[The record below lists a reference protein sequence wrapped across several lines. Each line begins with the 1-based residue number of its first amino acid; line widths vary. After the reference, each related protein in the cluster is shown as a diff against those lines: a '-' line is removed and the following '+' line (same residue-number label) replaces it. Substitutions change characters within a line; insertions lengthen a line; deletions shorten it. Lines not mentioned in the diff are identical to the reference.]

1 MTLRLVAGASA
12 PPAGRYDAD
21 VVILALDRMEETEQ
35 AIVSALAQRGVSRHV
50 TVVDQ
55 GSHPYALDRLARR
68 VAGRADASLW
78 ALSSNLGVAG
88 GRDVGTWIGHGRVIA
103 GIDNDAEFAD
113 PDTLAR
119 AVAALDDDPGLA
131 ALGLRIVEYDSGR
144 DDLSSWGYPRRLL
157 ARAGEKFETATFV
170 GAGHAI
176 RRAAWDAAGDYDAKL
191 FFCWE
196 EYDFCLRAIALGWR
210 IGYRGDIVVRH
221 KVSAEHR
228 VDWSGTRWFLFVR
241 NRLYIERKWGASW
254 TTLAPRIA
262 GYLVKGARA
271 GLLRQTRF
279 AIRAA
284 ARMDLAP
291 RPLPAAAAAY
301 LRRTDRAY
309 RGTWLGRIRDEVL
322 SMPGG
327 VRVHQQGRGAAPHER

>member
-1 MTLRLVAGASA
+1 MSLRLVAGAPV
-12 PPAGRYDAD
+12 PPAGPYDAD
-21 VVILALDRMEETEQ
+21 VVILALDRVEETEQ
-35 AIVSALAQRGVSRHV
+35 AIGSALAQRGVSRHV

-55 GSHPYALDRLARR
+55 GSHPYALDLLAQR
-68 VAGRADASLW
+68 VAGRTDASLW

-88 GRDVGTWIGHGRVIA
+88 GRDVGTWMGHGRIIA

-119 AVAALDDDPGLA
+119 AVAALDADPGLA
-131 ALGLRIVEYDSGR
+131 ALGFRIVEYDSGH
-144 DDLSSWGYPRRLL
+144 DDLSSWGYPRSLI
-157 ARAGEKFETATFV
+157 AHAGEKFETATFV

-221 KVSAEHR
+221 KVSRERR

-241 NRLYIERKWGASW
+241 NRIYIERKWGASW
-254 TTLAPRIA
+254 PALAPRIA

-271 GLLRQTRF
+271 GLLPQTRF

-284 ARMDLAP
+284 ARMNP
-291 RPLPAAAAAY
+291 TPHPLPAAAVAY
-301 LRRTDRAY
+301 LHRTDRAH
-309 RGTWLGRIRDEVL
+309 RGTWLGRIRHEML
-322 SMPGG
+322 SRPGG
-327 VRVHQQGRGAAPHER
+327 VRGG

>member
-1 MTLRLVAGASA
+1 MTLRWVAGAPA
-12 PPAGRYDAD
+12 PPVGRYDAD
-21 VVILALDRMEETEQ
+21 VVILALDRVAETEQ
-35 AIVSALAQRGVSRHV
+35 AIASALAQRGVSRHV

-55 GSHPYALDRLARR
+55 GSHPCALDRLAQL
-68 VAGRADASLW
+68 VAGRPDASLW

-88 GRDVGTWIGHGRVIA
+88 GRDVGTSIGHGRVIA

-119 AVAALDDDPGLA
+119 AVAALDADPGLA
-131 ALGLRIVEYDSGR
+131 ALGFRIVEYDGGR
-144 DDLSSWGYPRRLL
+144 DDISSWGYPRKLL

-221 KVSAEHR
+221 KVSAERR

-241 NRLYIERKWGASW
+241 NRIHIERKWGASW
-254 TTLAPRIA
+254 ITLAPRIA
-262 GYLVKGARA
+262 GYLIKGTRA
-271 GLLRQTRF
+271 GLLRHTRL
-279 AIRAA
+279 AICAA
-284 ARMDLAP
+284 ARMELAP
-291 RPLPAAAAAY
+291 GPRALPAAATAY
-301 LRRTDRAY
+301 LFRTDRAH
-309 RGTWLGRIRDEVL
+309 RGAWLGRLRHEVL
-322 SMPGG
+322 SRPGD
-327 VRVHQQGRGAAPHER
+327 